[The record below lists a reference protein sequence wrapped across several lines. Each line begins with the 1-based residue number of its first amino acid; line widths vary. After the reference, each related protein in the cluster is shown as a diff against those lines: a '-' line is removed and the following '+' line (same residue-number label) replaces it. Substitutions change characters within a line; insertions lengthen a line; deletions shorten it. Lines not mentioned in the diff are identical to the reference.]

1 MIQAESWLTPI
12 DNSGARAVECI
23 RALGGFHRS
32 FAAPGDRLVVSVK
45 RLRRTGARKVQA
57 GEVHLA
63 LLVRTRF
70 PTRFI
75 DGTSSRAEGNRVLLI
90 NRKGRI
96 LGTRLFGWLSRRLR
110 RKKFTRL
117 LLLGGRHTL

>member
-23 RALGGFHRS
+23 RALGGFHRA
-32 FAAPGDRLVVSVK
+32 FASPGDRLVVSVK
-45 RLRRTGARKVQA
+45 RLRRTGTRKVQA

-70 PTRFI
+70 PTRFR

-96 LGTRLFGWLSRRLR
+96 LGTRLFG
-110 RKKFTRL
+110 
-117 LLLGGRHTL
+117 